1 MNLKAISE
9 KHPLGANKNGALR
22 TSKQRNSW
30 KELWR
35 HKQLYIML
43 LPCLIFFIL
52 FSYMPMAG
60 LVLAFKEFKF
70 NTGIWGGEWV
80 GFTYFERFFKDPQ
93 SWVFIK
99 NTLIISSM
107 KLFLGLPFPILL
119 ALMFKEISNNKIRN
133 LLQGITYLPHFLS
146 WVIIVGLLQRVLAPD
161 TGLLNQVI
169 QLFGG
174 KGDTFFLM
182 ERDYF
187 YPVMFWSHV
196 WKEIGWN
203 SIIYFAA
210 IAGINPEFY
219 EAAKIDGASKLRQ
232 IWHVTLPCIRPTIII
247 LFILSLGNILSAGFD
262 QIYLLK
268 TPGNADVAEIIDTY
282 VIRVGLQGGQFG
294 YATAVGMLQGVIGL
308 MLVLVVNAISKRK
321 FDTSLW

>member
-1 MNLKAISE
+1 MRTIRE
-9 KHPLGANKNGALR
+9 KYPLIFNVIVPNKMQAG
-22 TSKQRNSW
+22 W
-30 KELWR
+30 KSLWR
-35 HKQLYIML
+35 HKQLYLML
-43 LPCLIFFIL
+43 LPCITFFIL

-80 GFTYFERFFKDPQ
+80 GFTYFQRFFSDPQ

-119 ALMFKEISNNKIRN
+119 ALMFNEIKSNKIRN
-133 LLQGITYLPHFLS
+133 IFQSISYLPHFLS
-146 WVIIVGLLQRVLAPD
+146 WVIVVGLLQRVLAPD

-169 QLFGG
+169 QMFGG
-174 KGDTFFLM
+174 EGDKYFLM
-182 ERDYF
+182 DREFF

-196 WKEIGWN
+196 WKEIGWS

-210 IAGINPEFY
+210 IAGINPEYY

-232 IWHVTLPCIRPTIII
+232 IWHVTLPGMRPTIII
-247 LFILSLGNILSAGFD
+247 LFILSLGSILSAGFD

-268 TPGNADVAEIIDTY
+268 TPGNTEIAEIIDTY

-308 MLVLVVNAISKRK
+308 ILVLAVNFIAKRK